1 MTNLED
7 QSALWA
13 ERIESWKTSGLKQ
26 LVFCQREGIGYDS
39 FKRWRH
45 RLDGQAVRRRGSRA
59 TLVPLKVV
67 ATSVKKRAEGG
78 SMEVRLHGDRRIVVG
93 ADFDEEAL
101 RRLIGAL
108 ERLGC

>member
-1 MTNLED
+1 MTNRDD

-13 ERIESWKTSGLKQ
+13 ERIESWKASGLKQ
-26 LVFCQREGIGYDS
+26 LTFCRREGIGYDS

-45 RLDGQAVRRRGSRA
+45 RLDGEAVERRGGRA
-59 TLVPLKVV
+59 MVPLKVV
-67 ATSVKKRAEGG
+67 ATSSRKRTDGG
-78 SMEVRLHGDRRIVVG
+78 SMEVRLNGDRRIVVG
-93 ADFDEEAL
+93 ADFDEAAL